1 MKYKKKQDVIDAI
14 QLNRGNI
21 AKVCE
26 FLGIPD
32 MDKSWRTMNP
42 LKIDIETLEGT
53 MIAYELDW
61 IIRGVE
67 GEYYPCNPD
76 IFEQTYEKEN

>member
-1 MKYKKKQDVIDAI
+1 MKFRREGIVIDAI

-21 AKVCE
+21 AKVCD

-32 MDKSWRTMNP
+32 MGNSWRTMNP
-42 LKIDIETLEGT
+42 LRIDVETPEGT
-53 MIAYELDW
+53 TKANELDW

-67 GEYYPCNPD
+67 GEYYTCEPD
-76 IFEQTYEKEN
+76 IFEQSYEKED

>member
-1 MKYKKKQDVIDAI
+1 MKFKKEGIVIDAI

-32 MDKSWRTMNP
+32 MDNSWRTMNP
-42 LKIDIETLEGT
+42 LRIDVETPEGT
-53 MIAYELDW
+53 KKANELDW

-67 GEYYPCNPD
+67 GEYYTCEPD
-76 IFEQTYEKEN
+76 IFEQSYEKED

>member
-1 MKYKKKQDVIDAI
+1 MKYRKKPVVIDAI

-26 FLGIPD
+26 FLGIAN
-32 MDKSWRTMNP
+32 MDKPWKTMNP

-53 MIAYELDW
+53 IIANELDW
-61 IIRGVE
+61 IIRGAD
-67 GEYYPCNPD
+67 GEYYTCKPD
-76 IFEQTYEKEN
+76 IFEQTYEKED

>member
-1 MKYKKKQDVIDAI
+1 MKYKKNQDVIDAI

>member
-1 MKYKKKQDVIDAI
+1 MKYRKNEVVIDAI

-21 AKVCE
+21 AKVCD

-42 LKIDIETLEGT
+42 LKIDIETSDGKMT
-53 MIAYELDW
+53 ANELDW
-61 IIRGVE
+61 IIRGVD
-67 GEYYPCNPD
+67 GEYYPCKPD
-76 IFEQTYEKEN
+76 IFEQNYEKED

>member
-1 MKYKKKQDVIDAI
+1 MKFRREGIVIDAI

-21 AKVCE
+21 AKVCD

-32 MDKSWRTMNP
+32 MGNSWRTMNP
-42 LKIDIETLEGT
+42 LRIDVETPEGT
-53 MIAYELDW
+53 TKANELDW

-67 GEYYPCNPD
+67 GEYYTCEPD
-76 IFEQTYEKEN
+76 IFEQNYEKED

>member
-1 MKYKKKQDVIDAI
+1 MKYRKKSVVVDAI

-32 MDKSWRTMNP
+32 MDRSWKTMNP
-42 LKIDIETLEGT
+42 LKIDIETTDET
-53 MIAYELDW
+53 TIANELDW
-61 IIRGVE
+61 IIRRVE
-67 GEYYPCNPD
+67 GEYYTCKPD
-76 IFEQTYEKEN
+76 IFEQTYEKED